1 MKRRDFV
8 STIGA
13 GLVGSFLPPPP
24 PPPLLP
30 PPMRLRFVERWSWV
44 MGQAVHVMVYADSD
58 DLGLEA
64 CAKALAELR
73 RLEGVFSLFDD
84 ASELCELNRCAGKRT
99 LKASPDLWQAVY
111 QADVFRQF
119 TAGAFNPAVE
129 PLMRVWGFHRSRHHA
144 WPSPAELADAREAVA
159 TATVNLS
166 GGLSLPNSHTR
177 LDLGGMAVGFAIDEA
192 KRAFFNPG
200 IHSAFIDVSGDC
212 YGLGAPPGEPDGWP
226 VRIAGSTRVVRLR
239 NSALATSSNT
249 KSVIEIETRIL
260 GHVMDPVRGCPVD
273 TSRQVTQLAP
283 AAVLADYL
291 STAALVTGRGYDHLW
306 PTYFTE

>member
-8 STIGA
+8 ATVGA
-13 GLVGSFLPPPP
+13 GLVGSFMPPPP
-24 PPPLLP
+24 PPK
-30 PPMRLRFVERWSWV
+30 RLRFVERWSWV
-44 MGQAVHVMVYADSD
+44 MGQAVHLMVYADSD

-64 CAKALAELR
+64 CAKALATLR

-111 QADVFRQF
+111 QAEHFRKL

-129 PLMRVWGFHRSRHHA
+129 PLMRAWGFHHSRRTL
-144 WPSPAELADAREAVA
+144 PSPAELAAAREAVA

-166 GGLSLPNSHTR
+166 GGLSLPSSHTK
-177 LDLGGMAVGFAIDEA
+177 LDLGGIAVGFAIDEA
-192 KRAFFNPG
+192 QPAFFTPG
-200 IHSAFIDVSGDC
+200 IQSAFIDVSGDC

-226 VRIAGSTRVVRLR
+226 VQIAGSTRVVRLR

-249 KSVIEIETRIL
+249 KSVIELEKHIL

-273 TSRQVTQLAP
+273 THRQVTQLAP

-291 STAALVTGRGYDHLW
+291 STAALVTGRGNDHLW
-306 PTYFTE
+306 PTYFNE